1 MATESSSSA
10 AVAADAAGAV
20 AEPVTVAAFGVTT
33 AGQLK
38 ARMQA
43 QVTPVATARKWQQ

>member
-1 MATESSSSA
+1 MATESSSLAAA
-10 AVAADAAGAV
+10 AVAAGARAEAV
-20 AEPVTVAAFGVTT
+20 AVAAVGATT

-43 QVTPVATARKWQQ
+43 QVTTVATARKWQQ